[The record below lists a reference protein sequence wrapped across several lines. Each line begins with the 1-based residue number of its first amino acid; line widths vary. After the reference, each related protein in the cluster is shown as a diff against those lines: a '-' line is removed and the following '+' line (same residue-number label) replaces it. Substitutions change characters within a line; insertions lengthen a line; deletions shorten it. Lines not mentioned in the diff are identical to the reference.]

1 MISSAKPDKRIHL
14 MTKEILWTM
23 ETEEI
28 SKKYIKKGLSDFKEK
43 DLDYCKDFHEEDN
56 IYYIYL
62 LKKKKS

>member
-1 MISSAKPDKRIHL
+1 
-14 MTKEILWTM
+14 M

-56 IYYIYL
+56 IYFADIANATIFSIISS
-62 LKKKKS
+62 KNNENSK